1 MKKTIQCIVAAVM
14 GGLITG
20 SLSAKTVAWYHFNE
34 GENGTKPASGGTA
47 VFENAADPGSL
58 MGIPYAMNASSTATN
73 TDVGCRPAYTNDA
86 PDCDTWRWHDSV
98 TGERD
103 GDGRCLWMRSS
114 DGNGNGQASV
124 VFVND
129 DVKLHCPNITVEF
142 MAKIQPGVTLAH
154 WAHMLVFRNSSSA
167 NIKAWALMINSSGT
181 VSGQMHTRDSTGA
194 AIDQDKSIDSGFA
207 AACNVVDGKWH
218 HIALTYDG
226 SYAKLY
232 VDYVQMASKARTI
245 PIDYNEDCE
254 GRLCICGND
263 KATYG
268 RWQGFIDEVRISD
281 EALPPS
287 KFLHPGAMPEKG
299 SKLTDQDTAL
309 YLSFDSAAVSDNAF
323 FGTVGVPIVRNETVA
338 SNTLPVGISVATSGI
353 LPTEETTDTA
363 TNIVHSGIFA
373 TDSAGNAGC
382 WKFGENTAA
391 PGKSVH
397 LTVDDY
403 SMNNN
408 KHLIS
413 SGDFTLEFWLNVPG
427 RPARSCYLVAEMS
440 KSADTSPRGQ
450 PGTLLIYTM
459 TDGGVRCRLVSNSE
473 LDAYQADTDY
483 SIKFVDMDASGVSD
497 GKWHHF
503 ALVVDRTHE
512 TATFYVDGKVVGQA
526 LDFVLASR
534 VANTATYKPLEI
546 SGGWGPDRTDEF
558 HNLSIDELR
567 ITRRALAPQ
576 EFLMAGVESDA
587 DARAALGGDTRAW
600 IDFEGDLSVKP
611 IGASIVGTSTASM
624 VTMEYSN
631 VVPGIPGG
639 SLIDGMGAIIRAANT
654 SSMHFSG
661 AHGSG
666 ESSSDTAS
674 QRLFFERNILLE
686 KDMKSMTV
694 EFFMKGTKNE
704 AKAWASILRMYGNA
718 KGSDNSPFRRL
729 WSIGYSDTSGHLYV
743 IKDIDGNSQT
753 SFYPDNNVSF
763 ADGRWHH
770 IAATFEPDGTG
781 KTLCKFYRD
790 YKQLGSPHTFN
801 GEMECGDYGTS
812 SFAAGSRYNGYLDEV
827 RISKGVLTV
836 DQMLH
841 ALPRGTTLHLR

>member
-73 TDVGCRPAYTNDA
+73 TDVGYRPAYTNDA

-154 WAHMLVFRNSSSA
+154 WAHMLVFRNSSTA
-167 NIKAWALMINSSGT
+167 NIKAWGLMINASGT

-194 AIDQDKSIDSGFA
+194 AIDADKSIDSGFA

-353 LPTEETTDTA
+353 LPTEETADIA
-363 TNIVHSGIFA
+363 TNIIHSGIFA
-373 TDSAGNAGC
+373 TDNAGNAGC

-391 PGKSVH
+391 SGKSVH

-413 SGDFTLEFWLNVPG
+413 SGDFTVEFWLNVPG
-427 RPARSCYLVAEMS
+427 KPARSCYLVAELS
-440 KSADTSPRGQ
+440 KSADSATVRGQ
-450 PGTLLIYTM
+450 PGTLLIYTL
-459 TDGGVRCRLVSNSE
+459 TNGKLRCRLVSNSE
-473 LDAYQADTDY
+473 LDAYEADSSHSLQY
-483 SIKFVDMDASGVSD
+483 VDMDTADVSD

-503 ALVVDRTHE
+503 ALVVDRTHQ
-512 TATFYVDGKVVGQA
+512 TATFYADSKVVGQA
-526 LDFVLASR
+526 LNFVLASR
-534 VANTATYKPLEI
+534 VANTANYKPLEI

-567 ITRRALAPQ
+567 ITRRALSPQ
-576 EFLMAGVESDA
+576 EFLAAGVESDA
-587 DARAALGGDTRAW
+587 DARAALAGDTRAW
-600 IDFEGDLSVKP
+600 IAFEGDLGVEP
-611 IGASIVGTSTASM
+611 RGAAIVGTSTASS
-624 VTMEYSN
+624 VTMEYS
-631 VVPGIPGG
+631 PIIPGKR
-639 SLIDGMGAIIRAANT
+639 LVDGNGDVIREANT

-661 AHGSG
+661 AFGSG
-666 ESSSDTAS
+666 DTSPDTAA
-674 QRLFFERNILLE
+674 QKLFFERNILLE

-694 EFFMKGTKNE
+694 EFFMKGTKNA
-704 AKAWASILRMYGNA
+704 AKAWSTILRMYGNA
-718 KGSDNSPFRRL
+718 TGSDNTPYRRL
-729 WSIGYSDTSGHLYV
+729 WSIGYSDAAGHIYV
-743 IKDIDGNSQT
+743 IKDINGGTQT
-753 SFYPDNNVSF
+753 TFYPDNNVSL

-770 IAATFEPDGTG
+770 VAITFAPDGNG
-781 KTLCKFYRD
+781 KTLCNFYKD
-790 YKQLGSPHTFN
+790 YQQIGSQHTFN

-812 SFAAGSRYNGYLDEV
+812 SFAAGSRYNGYLDEI
-827 RISKGVLTV
+827 RISKGVLSV
-836 DQMLH
+836 DQMMH
-841 ALPRGTTLHLR
+841 VQKYGTVLSIR

>member
-73 TDVGCRPAYTNDA
+73 TDVGYRPAYTNDA

-154 WAHMLVFRNSSSA
+154 WAHMLVFRNSSTA
-167 NIKAWALMINSSGT
+167 NIKAWGLMINASGT

-194 AIDQDKSIDSGFA
+194 AIDADKSIDSGFA

-287 KFLHPGAMPEKG
+287 KFLHPGVMPEKG

-353 LPTEETTDTA
+353 LPTEETADIA
-363 TNIVHSGIFA
+363 TNIIHSGIFA
-373 TDSAGNAGC
+373 TDNAGNAGC

-391 PGKSVH
+391 SGKSVH

-408 KHLIS
+408 THLIS
-413 SGDFTLEFWLNVPG
+413 SGDFTVEFWLNVPG
-427 RPARSCYLVAEMS
+427 KPARSCYLVAELS
-440 KSADTSPRGQ
+440 KSADSATVRGQ
-450 PGTLLIYTM
+450 PGTLLIYTL
-459 TDGGVRCRLVSNSE
+459 TNGKLRCRLVSNSE
-473 LDAYQADTDY
+473 LDAYEADSSHSLQY
-483 SIKFVDMDASGVSD
+483 VDMDTADVSD

-503 ALVVDRTHE
+503 ALVVDRTHQ
-512 TATFYVDGKVVGQA
+512 TATFYADSKVVGQA
-526 LDFVLASR
+526 LNFVLASR
-534 VANTATYKPLEI
+534 VANTANYKPLEI
-546 SGGWGPDRTDEF
+546 SGGWGPDRNDEF

-567 ITRRALAPQ
+567 ITRRALSPQ
-576 EFLMAGVESDA
+576 EFLAAGVESDA
-587 DARAALGGDTRAW
+587 DARAALAGDTRAW
-600 IDFEGDLSVKP
+600 IAFEGDLGVEP
-611 IGASIVGTSTASM
+611 RGAAIVGSSTASS
-624 VTMEYSN
+624 VTMEYS
-631 VVPGIPGG
+631 PIIPGKR
-639 SLIDGMGAIIRAANT
+639 LVDGNGDVIREANT

-661 AHGSG
+661 AFGSG
-666 ESSSDTAS
+666 DTSPDTAA
-674 QRLFFERNILLE
+674 QKLFFERNILLE

-694 EFFMKGTKNE
+694 EFFMKGTKNA
-704 AKAWASILRMYGNA
+704 AKAWSTILRMYGNA
-718 KGSDNSPFRRL
+718 TGSDNTPYRRL
-729 WSIGYSDTSGHLYV
+729 WSIGYSDAAGHIYV
-743 IKDIDGNSQT
+743 IKDINGGTQT
-753 SFYPDNNVSF
+753 TFYPDNNVSL

-770 IAATFEPDGTG
+770 VAITFAPDGNG
-781 KTLCKFYRD
+781 RTLCNFYKD
-790 YKQLGSPHTFN
+790 YQQIGSQHTFN

-812 SFAAGSRYNGYLDEV
+812 SFAIGSRYNGCIDEV
-827 RISKGVLTV
+827 RVSKGVLSV

-841 ALPRGTTLHLR
+841 VEKRGSVITIR